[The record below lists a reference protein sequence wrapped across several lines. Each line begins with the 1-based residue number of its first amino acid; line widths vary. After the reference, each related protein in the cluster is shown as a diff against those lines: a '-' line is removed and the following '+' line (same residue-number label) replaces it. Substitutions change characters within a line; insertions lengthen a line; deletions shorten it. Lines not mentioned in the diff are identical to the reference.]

1 MIAMTRLALLV
12 QPFYVHAS
20 VAVAGITRERFQATV
35 HTLLDDEMNGL
46 LATSTREDNTIPTGS
61 VPGSRTL
68 SKASKRAA
76 PHKLRDHMLNETAKD
91 TKTGELDILFDEIVT
106 HGWDSVLSRSLED
119 GDNDEI
125 FLVCYNSPPSFG
137 IDRKQAIL
145 GGLNMSDCYFN
156 PIHSTL
162 EDLCGIV
169 AIPGSVGLNWH
180 TQNVGNSVN
189 DNLNLALLPWT
200 DVMKIAPNIISQV
213 HTNDSSNYSL
223 VFSIV
228 KNGNALAKTI
238 LKDVIEMINSGQR
251 QRRQKGEKHVFRD
264 SFSLARLASKI
275 GSEPDHHWS
284 RMLEDKDCSS
294 MLVDFVVT
302 PFRDDSNYQIHFD
315 SSPSPDCIASLI
327 VGLSVHA
334 AVSRVGT
341 IVESVKLHNMH
352 ASWLVQ
358 GGVSDSKGNEIFS
371 FHSAGLKGQNQHASI
386 SDTGLDVHN
395 CYFRDSISTATVPN
409 QVSIFEHVSKIRI
422 MNIAVVELTSI

>member
-1 MIAMTRLALLV
+1 M
-12 QPFYVHAS
+12 
-20 VAVAGITRERFQATV
+20 
-35 HTLLDDEMNGL
+35 
-46 LATSTREDNTIPTGS
+46 
-61 VPGSRTL
+61 
-68 SKASKRAA
+68 
-76 PHKLRDHMLNETAKD
+76 
-91 TKTGELDILFDEIVT
+91 
-106 HGWDSVLSRSLED
+106 
-119 GDNDEI
+119 
-125 FLVCYNSPPSFG
+125 
-137 IDRKQAIL
+137 
-145 GGLNMSDCYFN
+145 
-156 PIHSTL
+156 
-162 EDLCGIV
+162 
-169 AIPGSVGLNWH
+169 
-180 TQNVGNSVN
+180 
-189 DNLNLALLPWT
+189 
-200 DVMKIAPNIISQV
+200 
-213 HTNDSSNYSL
+213 
-223 VFSIV
+223 
-228 KNGNALAKTI
+228 
-238 LKDVIEMINSGQR
+238 
-251 QRRQKGEKHVFRD
+251 FRD
-264 SFSLARLASKI
+264 SFSLTRLASKI

-409 QVSIFEHVSKIRI
+409 QVSIFEHVSEIRI
-422 MNIAVVELTSI
+422 IISPLLN